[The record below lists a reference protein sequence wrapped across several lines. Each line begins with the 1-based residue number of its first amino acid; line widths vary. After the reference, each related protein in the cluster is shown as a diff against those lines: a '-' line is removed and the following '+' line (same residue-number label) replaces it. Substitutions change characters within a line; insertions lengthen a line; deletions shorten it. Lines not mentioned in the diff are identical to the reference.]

1 MNTTPTN
8 VSSTSQ
14 RLPISDNYKLVAF
27 GIQLV
32 ILAFGAV
39 FNLLLM
45 NAIIKDPLK
54 TFKSPSS
61 SFIFNIAFVDVLV
74 CILWIIK
81 ISFRHTTPGCKETR
95 KSLFRVWIA
104 SIAISP
110 LLYLGLS
117 IERFCSVAYPL
128 WHRVHVTTR
137 VCRYWLCAIWFV
149 HIVFETLLSYFVQ
162 EVVSYKNIIILLLF
176 VGISFLLTQAFYLA
190 TYFSLKK
197 QRERIFKRQN
207 ISEAALGTIKIR
219 LQRERQFLHTLAI
232 VCFILNLTL
241 LPTLTFMI
249 VYVIYPKFST
259 LQRGQPRIIF
269 HHLLLI
275 FLSFNFAINPI
286 FYGWRLPKYR
296 KTFKLMYCKF
306 L

>member
-14 RLPISDNYKLVAF
+14 RLPICDNYKLVAF

-45 NAIIKDPLK
+45 IAIIKDPLK

-61 SFIFNIAFVDVLV
+61 HFILNIAFVDILV
-74 CILWIIK
+74 CVLWIIN
-81 ISFRHTTPGCKETR
+81 ISLDLHTSPSYKETR
-95 KSLFRVWIA
+95 YSLFRVWIA

-137 VCRYWLCAIWFV
+137 FGV
-149 HIVFETLLSYFVQ
+149 VFLP
-162 EVVSYKNIIILLLF
+162 VS
-176 VGISFLLTQAFYLA
+176 
-190 TYFSLKK
+190 
-197 QRERIFKRQN
+197 R
-207 ISEAALGTIKIR
+207 
-219 LQRERQFLHTLAI
+219 
-232 VCFILNLTL
+232 
-241 LPTLTFMI
+241 
-249 VYVIYPKFST
+249 
-259 LQRGQPRIIF
+259 
-269 HHLLLI
+269 
-275 FLSFNFAINPI
+275 
-286 FYGWRLPKYR
+286 
-296 KTFKLMYCKF
+296 
-306 L
+306 

>member
-14 RLPISDNYKLVAF
+14 RLPFCDNYKQVAF

-39 FNLLLM
+39 LNLLLM
-45 NAIIKDPLK
+45 IAIIKDPLK

-61 SFIFNIAFVDVLV
+61 HFILNIAFVDILV
-74 CILWIIK
+74 CVLWIIN
-81 ISFRHTTPGCKETR
+81 ISLDLHTSPSYKETR
-95 KSLFRVWIA
+95 YSLFRVWIA

-117 IERFCSVAYPL
+117 IERFCCVAYPL

-137 VCRYWLCAIWFV
+137 VCRYWLCAIWIV
-149 HIVFETLLSYFVQ
+149 HIVFETLVSYFVPS
-162 EVVSYKNIIILLLF
+162 VTNYKQTIILLLF
-176 VGISFLLTQAFYLA
+176 MGISFLLTQAFYLA

-249 VYVIYPKFST
+249 VHVIYPKFSNIAERT
-259 LQRGQPRIIF
+259 TQNYFPASLTDI
-269 HHLLLI
+269 
-275 FLSFNFAINPI
+275 S
-286 FYGWRLPKYR
+286 
-296 KTFKLMYCKF
+296 KF
-306 L
+306 

>member
-8 VSSTSQ
+8 
-14 RLPISDNYKLVAF
+14 LPFGDNYKQVVF

-32 ILAFGAV
+32 IVAFGAV
-39 FNLLLM
+39 LNLLLM
-45 NAIIKDPLK
+45 IAIIKDPLK

-61 SFIFNIAFVDVLV
+61 HFILNIAFVDILV
-74 CILWIIK
+74 CVLWIIK
-81 ISFRHTTPGCKETR
+81 ISLDHTSPGDKETR
-95 KSLFRVWIA
+95 DSFLRAWIA

-117 IERFCSVAYPL
+117 IERFCCVAYPL

-137 VCRYWLCAIWFV
+137 VCRYWLCAIWIV
-149 HIVFETLLSYFVQ
+149 HIVFETLVSYFVPS
-162 EVVSYKNIIILLLF
+162 VTNYKQTIILLLF
-176 VGISFLLTQAFYLA
+176 MGISFLLTQAFYVA

-249 VYVIYPKFST
+249 VHVIYPKFST
-259 LQRGQPRIIF
+259 LQRGQPSIIF

-275 FLSFNFAINPI
+275 FLSFKFAINPI
-286 FYGWRLPKYR
+286 FYLQLHYR
-296 KTFKLMYCKF
+296 FSSFYLF
-306 L
+306 